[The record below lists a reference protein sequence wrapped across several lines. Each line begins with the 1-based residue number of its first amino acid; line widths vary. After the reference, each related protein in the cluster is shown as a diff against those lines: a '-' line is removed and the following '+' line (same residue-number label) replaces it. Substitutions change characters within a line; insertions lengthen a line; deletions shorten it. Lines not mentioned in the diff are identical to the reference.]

1 MLCNKTVAVDHSGI
15 SQVNQHAGSSN
26 QRLVF
31 LQTNQSLRRLETT
44 LNFAVNHCKQD
55 IWKQNAFGHSKLPNK
70 TGVFDLVTISTHFSI
85 MFLCEVSE
93 KFSVGHTKMSD
104 IVQHGLSEVL
114 LNELVDDNIKAS
126 AGTVIYIINATF

>member
-1 MLCNKTVAVDHSGI
+1 MPSHDMKATVNFCKKFDCNCHIKKWTKIHDKSSIWCMLCNKTVAVDHSGI

-55 IWKQNAFGHSKLPNK
+55 IWKQNVFGHSKLLNK
-70 TGVFDLVTISTHFSI
+70 TRVFAPVMTSTHVSVICFHVK
-85 MFLCEVSE
+85 FLTS
-93 KFSVGHTKMSD
+93 F
-104 IVQHGLSEVL
+104 Q
-114 LNELVDDNIKAS
+114 
-126 AGTVIYIINATF
+126 

>member
-1 MLCNKTVAVDHSGI
+1 MPSHDMKATVNFCKKFDCNCHIKKWTKIHDKSSIWCMLCNKTVAVDHSGI

-55 IWKQNAFGHSKLPNK
+55 IWKQNVFGHSKLLNK
-70 TGVFDLVTISTHFSI
+70 TGFFALVTISTHFCI
-85 MFLCEVSE
+85 VCFRV
-93 KFSVGHTKMSD
+93 KFPRSF
-104 IVQHGLSEVL
+104 Q
-114 LNELVDDNIKAS
+114 
-126 AGTVIYIINATF
+126 